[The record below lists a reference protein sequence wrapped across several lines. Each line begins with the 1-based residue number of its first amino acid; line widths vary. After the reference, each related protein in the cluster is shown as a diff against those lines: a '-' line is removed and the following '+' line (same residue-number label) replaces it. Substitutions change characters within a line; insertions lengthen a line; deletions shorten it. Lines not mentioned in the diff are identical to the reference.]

1 MNRVTGKV
9 ALITGGARGMGAAHA
24 RLLVAEGASVVLADV
39 LDADGETLAAELGD
53 SVRFVHLDVTQES
66 DWANALRLTL
76 AEFGHLDVL
85 VNNAGIANG
94 SSIGDFPLALWQKT
108 VDINLTGS
116 FLGMKTVS
124 AVLAAQG
131 HGSIINV
138 SSVEGLR
145 GSAGLHAYVATKFAV
160 RGLTKSV
167 ALELA
172 PSGVRVNSIHPG
184 FISTPMTA
192 GLDPHQL
199 QIPMGRAADPAEVSQ
214 LVLFLAS
221 DESSY
226 STGSEFV
233 IDGGLTAG
241 IPHS

>member
-1 MNRVTGKV
+1 MNRVAGKV
-9 ALITGGARGMGAAHA
+9 VLITGGARGMGAAHA

-39 LDADGETLAAELGD
+39 LDADGEALAVELGE
-53 SVRFVHLDVTQES
+53 VARFVHLDVTQEG
-66 DWANALRLTL
+66 DWANALKVTL

-94 SSIGDFPLALWQKT
+94 SPIGDFPLALWQKT
-108 VDINLTGS
+108 VEINLTGS

-124 AVLAAQG
+124 SVLAVQG

-184 FISTPMTA
+184 FISTPMTE

-199 QIPMGRAADPAEVSQ
+199 QIPMGRAADPTEVSQ

>member
-108 VDINLTGS
+108 VDI
-116 FLGMKTVS
+116 
-124 AVLAAQG
+124 
-131 HGSIINV
+131 I
-138 SSVEGLR
+138 
-145 GSAGLHAYVATKFAV
+145 
-160 RGLTKSV
+160 KSKRRQRR
-167 ALELA
+167 LW
-172 PSGVRVNSIHPG
+172 
-184 FISTPMTA
+184 
-192 GLDPHQL
+192 L
-199 QIPMGRAADPAEVSQ
+199 QCTYRQV
-214 LVLFLAS
+214 
-221 DESSY
+221 
-226 STGSEFV
+226 
-233 IDGGLTAG
+233 
-241 IPHS
+241 